1 MYFRKEHKIKA
12 NTFCEWLNEFDS
24 KVNKCNI
31 VPSNTIE
38 DTLKKLHLF
47 TEEHMEKQP
56 LFTEIKDDLK
66 NVDDNVTLQQSIMQ
80 FKVKIILFFSS
91 VNV

>member
-1 MYFRKEHKIKA
+1 MYFRKEHNIKV

-24 KVNKCNI
+24 KINKCNI

-66 NVDDNVTLQQSIMQ
+66 NVDDNATLQQSIMQ
-80 FKVKIILFFSS
+80 FKVKTILLLLIVYF
-91 VNV
+91 

>member
-1 MYFRKEHKIKA
+1 MCFRKEHKIKV

-56 LFTEIKDDLK
+56 LFAEIKDNFK
-66 NVDDNVTLQQSIMQ
+66 NVDDNATLPQSIMQ
-80 FKVKIILFFSS
+80 FKVKIVRFFLTKHF
-91 VNV
+91 

>member
-1 MYFRKEHKIKA
+1 MYFRKEHKIQV

-66 NVDDNVTLQQSIMQ
+66 NVDDNATLQQSIQQ
-80 FKVKIILFFSS
+80 FKVKIILFFL
-91 VNV
+91 NMYF